1 MWLSQKCHMSEM
13 DVEGS
18 RTIISSH
25 ILTAYNMYSL

>member
-1 MWLSQKCHMSEM
+1 MWLLQKCHMSEI

-18 RTIISSH
+18 RTIMSFH